1 MIIRIEDDFDLEK
14 IMVSGQCFRVRKM
27 NTGAYRFIT
36 GSHILYIREME
47 PHMFACSCSEEEWD
61 AVWHHYFDLDR
72 DYRAVRE
79 KIRCENEFINHAVEM
94 GKGIRVLLQD
104 PWEMLVTFI
113 ISQRKSIPSIAACVE
128 KIAKTAGVPIQAG
141 MPDRSV
147 KDTEEAGSGEVQNT
161 VIGKGGSGEVQ
172 SAETGKGE
180 SGEAQNTET
189 GKREFEEGQET
200 EIVREESGEIKQTE
214 EEIVYRF
221 PTPEEI
227 LAAGEERIAA
237 CGLGYRLPYV
247 MRAAEQALT
256 IDFEALD
263 QLSDEELFRTFT
275 GFYGVGKKISNC
287 VCLFAYGRVSRVPVD
302 TWIGKVIREDCGG
315 CDPFPGF
322 GEVAGIIQQYVFYCA
337 RKDKRRPQ

>member
-14 IMVSGQCFRVRKM
+14 IMVSGQCFRARKM
-27 NTGAYRFIT
+27 NTGACRFIT
-36 GSHILYIREME
+36 GNHILYIREAGE
-47 PHMFACSCSEEEWD
+47 CEFECSCSEEEWA
-61 AVWHHYFDLDR
+61 AVWHPYFDLDR

-79 KIRCENEFINHAVEM
+79 KTCCENEFINHAVEM
-94 GKGIRVLLQD
+94 GQGIRVLRQD
-104 PWEMLVTFI
+104 PWETLVTFI

-128 KIAKTAGVPIQAG
+128 KIARTAGVPVASDAG
-141 MPDRSV
+141 VMEDDSEKRTGME
-147 KDTEEAGSGEVQNT
+147 DGEPVC
-161 VIGKGGSGEVQ
+161 
-172 SAETGKGE
+172 
-180 SGEAQNTET
+180 
-189 GKREFEEGQET
+189 
-200 EIVREESGEIKQTE
+200 
-214 EEIVYRF
+214 RF

-247 MRAAEQALT
+247 MRAAEKALT

-263 QLSDEELFRTFT
+263 LLDDEELFDTFT

-302 TWIGKVIREDCGG
+302 TWIDKVIREDCGG

-337 RKDKRRPQ
+337 RLEK

>member
-14 IMVSGQCFRVRKM
+14 IMLSGQCFRVRKV

-36 GSHILYIREME
+36 GSHILYIREIE
-47 PHMFACSCSEEEWD
+47 PHTFACSCGEEEWE
-61 AVWHHYFDLDR
+61 AVWHPYFDLDR

-94 GKGIRVLLQD
+94 GKGIRVLVQD

-128 KIAKTAGVPIQAG
+128 KIAKTAGVPIRAG
-141 MPDRSV
+141 MPDESV
-147 KDTEEAGSGEVQNT
+147 KDIDEVGSGE
-161 VIGKGGSGEVQ
+161 I
-172 SAETGKGE
+172 
-180 SGEAQNTET
+180 QNTET
-189 GKREFEEGQET
+189 VKREFEEEQKTGTVKDGSPEK
-200 EIVREESGEIKQTE
+200 RKAEEA
-214 EEIVYRF
+214 EEICRF

-247 MRAAEQALT
+247 MRAAEQALAM
-256 IDFEALD
+256 DFEALN
-263 QLSDEELFRTFT
+263 QLSDEELFHTFT

-302 TWIGKVIREDCGG
+302 TWIEKVIREDCGG

-337 RKDKRRPQ
+337 RIDKKRQR